1 MPTFEVG
8 SGVTLEDG
16 QYPATIKSIEPLDR
30 SLQTQPSQFGDKAQ
44 SVITWK
50 LDGEFFDA
58 EDNPLEEMTRRQYV
72 NDVGALRPKSNWY
85 KIFSA
90 VLNGNQPLDSA
101 VAYNTDDLVGKPA
114 VIFWGSYI
122 GTDGTTKQKI
132 QQVSP
137 PRKAKA
143 NGAGA
148 VRRKV
153 ADDDEQ
159 IDPDAAIGQ
168 L

>member
-1 MPTFEVG
+1 MPAFTVG
-8 SGVTLEDG
+8 TGATLEDG
-16 QYPATIKSIEPLDR
+16 QYPASVQSIEPLDR
-30 SLQTQPSQFGDKAQ
+30 SAQTQPSKYGDKSQ

-50 LDGEFFDA
+50 LEGEFLDDD
-58 EDNPLEEMTRRQYV
+58 DNPIEMTKRQYV
-72 NDVGALRPKSNWY
+72 NDVGALTPKSNWY

-90 VLNGNQPLDSA
+90 ILNGNQPLDPNL
-101 VAYNTDDLVGKPA
+101 VYYTDDLIGKPA
-114 VIFWGSYI
+114 IIFWASYI
-122 GTDGTTKQKI
+122 GDDGTTKQKI

-137 PRKAKA
+137 PRRAKT

-153 ADDDEQ
+153 ADDEQ
-159 IDPDAAIGQ
+159 IDPDAAIDQ